1 MAELHLPLPYP
12 CDPRKSV
19 AFANNSVTIGLA
31 SRASILTVRRLFA
44 CALFAAVLGGVP
56 LLFAQHGGG
65 MSGGV
70 SGAGM
75 SGGVSVGM
83 GHAGAAPVGPVSHV
97 AATGVPHGPRPGTPG
112 NTNGHP
118 SPGIVSGFHHHHGF
132 RDGGFNNGNFVGSPF
147 WGGPF
152 WDDDQQ
158 VVYEQ
163 PPAEAQPQPAP
174 VQQRIVEAPRTPDQP
189 LMIEWQGDRYVR
201 VGGNAEAQ
209 NQILRDYSAA
219 PRRAGAKTVSQSL
232 PPAVLAFRDGT
243 RQEVSSY
250 TIVGRTLYESGDY
263 WTQGYW
269 TKKIQLADL
278 DLPETIRLNQERGV
292 PFKLPTA
299 PNDIVTR
306 P

>member
-1 MAELHLPLPYP
+1 VIHENPWRL
-12 CDPRKSV
+12 
-19 AFANNSVTIGLA
+19 ANISVTIGLA

-44 CALFAAVLGGVP
+44 CALFAAVLGAAP

-65 MSGGV
+65 MSGG
-70 SGAGM
+70 AP
-75 SGGVSVGM
+75 VGM
-83 GHAGAAPVGPVSHV
+83 GHVGAAPVGMGHLGAVPVGPVSHV
-97 AATGVPHGPRPGTPG
+97 ATHAPHPG
-112 NTNGHP
+112 NPGNPNGRP
-118 SPGIVSGFHHHHGF
+118 FTGIVSGFHHHHGF
-132 RDGGFNNGNFVGSPF
+132 RNGGFNNNGAFLGSPF
-147 WGGPF
+147 WDGPF

-163 PPAEAQPQPAP
+163 PPAEVQQQPVP
-174 VQQRIVEAPRTPDQP
+174 VQQGVVEPPRPPGQP

-209 NQILRDYSAA
+209 NQIVRDYSAP
-219 PRRAGAKTVSQSL
+219 PRTRTGAKSASQSL
-232 PPAVLAFRDGT
+232 APAVLAFRDGT
-243 RQEVSSY
+243 RHEVTNY
-250 TIVGRTLYESGDY
+250 TIVGKTLYESGDY

>member
-12 CDPRKSV
+12 RDPRKSV
-19 AFANNSVTIGLA
+19 AFANISVTIGLA
-31 SRASILTVRRLFA
+31 SRASILTVRRLSA
-44 CALFAAVLGGVP
+44 CALFAAVLGGAP

-65 MSGGV
+65 MSGV
-70 SGAGM
+70 AP
-75 SGGVSVGM
+75 VGM

-97 AATGVPHGPRPGTPG
+97 AATGVPHAPRPGTPG
-112 NTNGHP
+112 NPKGQP

-132 RDGGFNNGNFVGSPF
+132 RNDGFNNGVFVGSPF

-163 PPAEAQPQPAP
+163 PPAEAQPQPVP
-174 VQQRIVEAPRTPDQP
+174 VQQRVVEPSRPPREP

-201 VGGNAEAQ
+201 VGSNEEAQ
-209 NQILRDYSAA
+209 NQILRDYSAT
-219 PRRAGAKTVSQSL
+219 PRTRTGAKTVSQSL

-243 RQEVSSY
+243 RQEVTSY

-292 PFKLPTA
+292 PFRLPSA